1 MAEFLPTDQALI
13 RLAGNLDREPTDQE
27 VVRVFDAR
35 VLRGCPGKPDHLRGH
50 IKPFVPGWWEI
61 CRLNQRVV
69 LSVARR
75 CGLSC

>member
-27 VVRVFDAR
+27 VVRVFDAL
-35 VLRGCPGKPDHLRGH
+35 VLRGHL
-50 IKPFVPGWWEI
+50 KPFVPGWWEI

>member
-1 MAEFLPTDQALI
+1 MATFIPTEATLIELAELTSRPPNDPMVAELFDQL
-13 RLAGNLDREPTDQE
+13 
-27 VVRVFDAR
+27 
-35 VLRGCPGKPDHLRGH
+35 VLRGHLM
-50 IKPFVPGWWEI
+50 PFVPGWWEI